1 MGNCKNHINKEITIQ
16 LVATIRTNLGEVLRI
31 DLHELALWQAKDKIK
46 EQLKIAAERGLAGLY
61 LIHGFNS
68 GNKIKTYIR
77 GGSLQNS
84 LTDRGIKSK
93 IFPVKGNPGTS
104 AIIFL
109 NDE

>member
-1 MGNCKNHINKEITIQ
+1 MDICKNPLNKEITIQ
-16 LVATIRTNLGEVLRI
+16 SVATIKTNLGEVLRI
-31 DLHELALWQAKDKIK
+31 DLHDLALWQAKEKIRD
-46 EQLKIAAERGLAGLY
+46 QLKIAAERGLAGLY

-68 GNKIKTYIR
+68 GNKIKTYIQ

-93 IFPVKGNPGTS
+93 IYPLKGNPGTS
-104 AIIFL
+104 AIFFL

>member
-1 MGNCKNHINKEITIQ
+1 MGKSKKPMNKEIIIQ
-16 LVATIRTNLGEVLRI
+16 PVATIRTNLGDVLRI

-46 EQLKIAAERGLAGLY
+46 DQLKIAAERGLAGLY

>member
-1 MGNCKNHINKEITIQ
+1 MGIARDPCKRGHSQGLLQT
-16 LVATIRTNLGEVLRI
+16 LT
-31 DLHELALWQAKDKIK
+31 
-46 EQLKIAAERGLAGLY
+46 AERGLAGLY

-93 IFPVKGNPGTS
+93 IFPLKGNPGTS

>member
-1 MGNCKNHINKEITIQ
+1 MSEKSFNKEITIQ
-16 LVATIRTNLGEVLRI
+16 PVATTKTNLGEVLRV
-31 DLHELALWQAKDKIK
+31 DLHHLSLWQAKEKIK
-46 EQLKIAAERGLAGLY
+46 EQLKIAAERELAGLY

-68 GNKIKTYIR
+68 GDRIKTYIR

-109 NDE
+109 NGE

>member
-1 MGNCKNHINKEITIQ
+1 MGKSKNAMNKEITIQ
-16 LVATIRTNLGEVLRI
+16 PVATIRTDHGEVLRI

-46 EQLKIAAERGLAGLY
+46 DQLKIAAERGLAGLY

>member
-1 MGNCKNHINKEITIQ
+1 MNKEIIIQ
-16 LVATIRTNLGEVLRI
+16 PVATIRTNLGDVLRI

-46 EQLKIAAERGLAGLY
+46 DQLKIAAERGLAGLY

>member
-1 MGNCKNHINKEITIQ
+1 MGKSKNAMNKEITIQ
-16 LVATIRTNLGEVLRI
+16 PVATIGTDRGEVLRI

-46 EQLKIAAERGLAGLY
+46 DQLKIAAERGLAGLY

>member
-1 MGNCKNHINKEITIQ
+1 MSKNPLNKEIIIYP
-16 LVATIRTNLGEVLRI
+16 VATIKTSLGEVLRV
-31 DLHELALWQAKDKIK
+31 DLHDLALWQAKDKIK
-46 EQLKIAAERGLAGLY
+46 DQLNIAAERGLAGLY

-68 GNKIKTYIR
+68 GDRIKTYIR

-93 IFPVKGNPGTS
+93 IYPVRKNPGTS

>member
-1 MGNCKNHINKEITIQ
+1 MNKEITTQ
-16 LVATIRTNLGEVLRI
+16 PMATIKTNLGEVLRV
-31 DLHELALWQAKDKIK
+31 DLHELSLWQAKDKIRD
-46 EQLKIAAERGLAGLY
+46 QLKIAAERGLAGLY

-109 NDE
+109 NGE

>member
-1 MGNCKNHINKEITIQ
+1 MGMCKKPLNKEITIQ
-16 LVATIRTNLGEVLRI
+16 PVATIKTNLGEVLRI
-31 DLHELALWQAKDKIK
+31 DLHHLSLWQAKDKIK
-46 EQLKIAAERGLAGLY
+46 EQLKIAAERKLAGLY

-68 GNKIKTYIR
+68 GDRIKTYIR

>member
-1 MGNCKNHINKEITIQ
+1 MGISQNPLNNEITIQ
-16 LVATIRTNLGEVLRI
+16 PVATIKTNLGEVLRI
-31 DLHELALWQAKDKIK
+31 DLHELSLWQAKDKIRD
-46 EQLKIAAERGLAGLY
+46 QLKIAAERGLAGLY

>member
-1 MGNCKNHINKEITIQ
+1 MDICKNPLNKEITIQ
-16 LVATIRTNLGEVLRI
+16 PVATIKTNLGEVLRI
-31 DLHELALWQAKDKIK
+31 DLHDLALWQAKEKIRD
-46 EQLKIAAERGLAGLY
+46 QLKIAEELGLAGLY

-104 AIIFL
+104 AIVFL
-109 NDE
+109 NDG

>member
-1 MGNCKNHINKEITIQ
+1 MGKSKNAMNKEITIQ
-16 LVATIRTNLGEVLRI
+16 PVATIRTNLGDVLRI

-46 EQLKIAAERGLAGLY
+46 DQLKIAAERGLAGLY

>member
-1 MGNCKNHINKEITIQ
+1 MGKCKNPINKEITIQ

-46 EQLKIAAERGLAGLY
+46 DQLKIAAERGLAGLY